1 MPGVETAD
9 IEPTWDR
16 LAALAA
22 EALRMDPDEA
32 ARFRDNRVAKLVGL
46 LPFAAGCDD
55 AERAALAHLAVY
67 VVAGRGGA
75 RAVFDHAPGDDV
87 EPLARLSTI
96 ADFPGGD
103 PDVLA
108 RGMALLGLCMLAG
121 YRRDA
126 AKDLASG
133 EYNPINSGAW
143 DSGRVEAALLADA
156 RAVDPG
162 VLDAIMTE
170 TQALEGYWEI

>member
-1 MPGVETAD
+1 MAPE
-9 IEPTWDR
+9 
-16 LAALAA
+16 
-22 EALRMDPDEA
+22 EA
-32 ARFRDNRVAKLVGL
+32 ASFRENSVARLVGL

-55 AERAALAHLAVY
+55 AERTAIAHLATF
-67 VVAGRGGA
+67 VVANRGDA
-75 RAVFDHAPGDDV
+75 RAVFDHAPADDV

-96 ADFPGGD
+96 ADFSGGD
-103 PDVLA
+103 PGILA
-108 RGMALLGLCMLAG
+108 RGMALLALCMLSG

-126 AKDLASG
+126 AKDAASG

-170 TQALEGYWEI
+170 TQALEGFWEN